1 MTRRKWP
8 CKNVGAENPS
18 RGAAKGKD
26 AGWEQCRMFKKEKES
41 HFSKVYELGK
51 NEKKHVRE
59 VSG

>member
-1 MTRRKWP
+1 
-8 CKNVGAENPS
+8 
-18 RGAAKGKD
+18 
-26 AGWEQCRMFKKEKES
+26 MFKKEKES